1 LTIFYWKT
9 WKCRNLNQAVGTRD
23 NIRELT
29 TNWEMFEEGLER
41 KTVIA
46 NFVFKARLHL
56 SGFHFSSAFCLDFYL
71 IILIIVKFFMQLL
84 FIKAYFIKFI
94 KLILLPGC
102 FLKTSIDIMLLT
114 LLLCV
119 YIAIFLTCIIFYLP
133 VFYHF

>member
-1 LTIFYWKT
+1 
-9 WKCRNLNQAVGTRD
+9 
-23 NIRELT
+23 
-29 TNWEMFEEGLER
+29 MFEEGLER

-71 IILIIVKFFMQLL
+71 IILIIVKFVMQLL

-119 YIAIFLTCIIFYLP
+119 YIAIF
-133 VFYHF
+133 